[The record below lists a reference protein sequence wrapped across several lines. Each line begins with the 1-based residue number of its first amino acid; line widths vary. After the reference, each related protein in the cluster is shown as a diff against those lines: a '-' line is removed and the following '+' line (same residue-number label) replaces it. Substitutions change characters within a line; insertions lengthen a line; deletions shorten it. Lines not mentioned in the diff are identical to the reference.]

1 MWKKGQQL
9 QLANILLNI
18 LKQKCLHVHM
28 CVYKHIPAQKTKMK
42 RHSHVFPS
50 ALSLTCPRKREEIF
64 LYLLLER
71 QQLAVTIAEFKT
83 VNKEVMGFEPTVIS
97 SLALAITQDISR

>member
-1 MWKKGQQL
+1 M
-9 QLANILLNI
+9 
-18 LKQKCLHVHM
+18 
-28 CVYKHIPAQKTKMK
+28 
-42 RHSHVFPS
+42 
-50 ALSLTCPRKREEIF
+50 
-64 LYLLLER
+64 LLER